1 VKSVLHEREL
11 RQLWESTHMHVHE
24 LEKDAVEKALE
35 SNNRRLDEM
44 NELRLQITR
53 ERGEYL
59 SRDIYDRE
67 HRALEVTMDKR
78 LKALETSRSYVIGW
92 VAAIVLAAQL
102 LMYFVSKR

>member
-1 VKSVLHEREL
+1 MSTHHEREL
-11 RQLWESTHMHVHE
+11 REQWQHDHMHVHE

-35 SNNRRLDEM
+35 ANNRRLDEM

-59 SRDIYDRE
+59 TRDIYDRE
-67 HRALEVTMDKR
+67 HKSLESSTDKR

-92 VAAIVLAAQL
+92 VAAIVLAINL
-102 LMYFVSKR
+102 VMYFMGKR